1 MFTIFPYHLNAANAE
16 RIFLMPP
23 LGLNLRAF
31 DERTRHKTHDHQVCR
46 HWRELIEGTELD
58 FMDGLD
64 VVMEQIAQRLQGKE
78 VRGSEQVPTGL
89 LFELVIQ
96 SVKGIQEI
104 EQCVGIRLLKLVDV
118 GSEKPI
124 DRCVQ

>member
-1 MFTIFPYHLNAANAE
+1 
-16 RIFLMPP
+16 MPP
-23 LGLNLRAF
+23 LGLNLRVF
-31 DERTRHKTHDHQVCR
+31 DERTRHKKHDYQVCR
-46 HWRELIEGTELD
+46 HWRELIEGNELD
-58 FMDGLD
+58 FMDELD
-64 VVMEQIAQRLQGKE
+64 VVTEQIAQRLQGKE
-78 VRGSEQVPTGL
+78 VRGSEQVPAGL